1 MCHLLTGKERVPIS
15 NLQNDH
21 PYHTEPFWGT
31 LYSKIWPFWNI
42 LNWAVHS
49 KLSMGPF
56 LSSQKIPQ
64 NSFGQRPWAIL
75 NKAQPSEPCWTI
87 LNHNELKHQWYSE
100 WQRSVIIMITF
111 PHVAP
116 ATDLLSFIDRLL
128 ISPTPSTNI
137 CQLSKKEFVHFFLS
151 SESFQTWPHSKWWSP
166 SKEGEG
172 QTIEVAR
179 RWYDKWLTNS

>member
-75 NKAQPSEPCWTI
+75 NKAQPSEPYWTI
-87 LNHNELKHQWYSE
+87 MNLNTNGIPSGSDNNDNLPPCCTRDRSIIFHWPPPHLTDPLNQHLSIVQKRICPFFPELRILSNLAPFKM
-100 WQRSVIIMITF
+100 VI
-111 PHVAP
+111 
-116 ATDLLSFIDRLL
+116 SF
-128 ISPTPSTNI
+128 
-137 CQLSKKEFVHFFLS
+137 
-151 SESFQTWPHSKWWSP
+151 
-166 SKEGEG
+166 
-172 QTIEVAR
+172 
-179 RWYDKWLTNS
+179 